1 MKRTIARSLPVLAL
15 ALILSAFGP
24 SVFAQAAPAG
34 AAAAAP
40 ASGPL
45 KIGVVDMQ
53 AAILSCNEGQR
64 DFGELQKKF
73 QPKKNEIDA
82 LNKEV
87 EDLKKQYTAQ
97 QEKLNQEA
105 KDTLLKQIDL
115 KQKSLNRTVEDAQGD
130 AQGQQQEIV
139 NRIGQKMYAV
149 LEKYA
154 KDNNYSLV
162 LDVAGQ
168 QNPVLWA
175 SETTNITPAI
185 VKAYNEQSGVAA
197 PAGGAPTAP
206 SAQRPTGTATRPAGT
221 TTTHPTGTAT
231 KPPTTPKP

>member
-1 MKRTIARSLPVLAL
+1 MKLNFARIFPVVAL
-15 ALILSAFGP
+15 AMFLTAFAP
-24 SVFAQAAPAG
+24 VAFSQAAPAG
-34 AAAAAP
+34 AAPAA
-40 ASGPL
+40 STI

-64 DFGELQKKF
+64 DFQALQKKF
-73 QPKKNEIDA
+73 EPKKTEIDG
-82 LNKEV
+82 LNKELD
-87 EDLKKQYTAQ
+87 DLKKQYSAQ
-97 QEKLNQEA
+97 QDKLNQEA
-105 KDTLLKQIDL
+105 RDNLLKQIDV
-115 KQKSLNRTVEDAQGD
+115 KQKSLNRTLEDAQGD
-130 AQGQQQEIV
+130 AQSQQQEIV

-154 KDNNYSLV
+154 KEYGYSLI

-197 PAGGAPTAP
+197 LPAPPAAP
-206 SAQRPTGTATRPAGT
+206 SAVRPGGARTGAP
-221 TTTHPTGTAT
+221 AT
-231 KPPTTPKP
+231 KPPATTPKK

>member
-1 MKRTIARSLPVLAL
+1 MKLNFARMFPAIAL
-15 ALILSAFGP
+15 ALLVTASAPAAF
-24 SVFAQAAPAG
+24 SQAAPAG
-34 AAAAAP
+34 AAPAA
-40 ASGPL
+40 STGV

-64 DFGELQKKF
+64 DFQALQKKF
-73 QPKKNEIDA
+73 EPKKAEIDG
-82 LNKEV
+82 LTKELD
-87 EDLKKQYTAQ
+87 DLKKQYSAQ

-105 KDTLLKQIDL
+105 RDNLLKQIDL
-115 KQKSLNRTVEDAQGD
+115 KQKSLNRTLEDAQGD

-149 LEKYA
+149 LEKFA
-154 KDNNYSLV
+154 KENGYSLV

-185 VKAYNEQSGVAA
+185 VKAYNEQSGIAPPATPPAA
-197 PAGGAPTAP
+197 PGVG
-206 SAQRPTGTATRPAGT
+206 RPAGT
-221 TTTHPTGTAT
+221 HPSAPAS
-231 KPPTTPKP
+231 KAPASKAPATPKK

>member
-1 MKRTIARSLPVLAL
+1 MKHNLARIIPVVAL
-15 ALILSAFGP
+15 AMCLFTLTAIGN
-24 SVFAQAAPAG
+24 AQAAPAT
-34 AAAAAP
+34 AAP
-40 ASGPL
+40 TGTI

-64 DFGELQKKF
+64 DFQALQKKF
-73 QPKKNEIDA
+73 EPKKGEIDA

-87 EDLKKQYTAQ
+87 DDLKKQYSAQ
-97 QEKLNQEA
+97 QDKLNQEA
-105 KDTLLKQIDL
+105 RDNLLKQIDV
-115 KQKSLNRTVEDAQGD
+115 KQKSLNRTLEDAQGD

-154 KDNNYSLV
+154 KDNGYSLV

-175 SETTNITPAI
+175 SETTNITPAL
-185 VKAYNEQSGVAA
+185 VKAYNDQSGVAA
-197 PAGGAPTAP
+197 PANPPAAP
-206 SAQRPTGTATRPAGT
+206 SATRPGAAPATRPAT
-221 TTTHPTGTAT
+221 TPT
-231 KPPTTPKP
+231 KPPATTPKK

>member
-1 MKRTIARSLPVLAL
+1 MKRNLARIIPVLAL
-15 ALILSAFGP
+15 AMIFTAFAP
-24 SVFAQAAPAG
+24 AAFSQAAAT
-34 AAAAAP
+34 P
-40 ASGPL
+40 ASAPTTV

-64 DFGELQKKF
+64 DFQALQKKF
-73 QPKKNEIDA
+73 EPKKGEIDA

-87 EDLKKQYTAQ
+87 EDLKKQYSTQ

-105 KDTLLKQIDL
+105 RDNLLKQIDL
-115 KQKSLNRTVEDAQGD
+115 KQKSLNRTLEDAQGD

-139 NRIGQKMYAV
+139 NRIGQKMYGV

-154 KDNNYSLV
+154 KDNGYSLV

-175 SETTNITPAI
+175 SEATNITPAL

-197 PAGGAPTAP
+197 PATPPSAPSATRPGATGARPTAP
-206 SAQRPTGTATRPAGT
+206 
-221 TTTHPTGTAT
+221 AT
-231 KPPTTPKP
+231 KPPATTPKP

>member
-1 MKRTIARSLPVLAL
+1 MKHNFARIFPVFAL
-15 ALILSAFGP
+15 VMILSAFAVLGN
-24 SVFAQAAPAG
+24 AQAAPAG
-34 AAAAAP
+34 NAGTGAVVT
-40 ASGPL
+40 GI

-64 DFGELQKKF
+64 DFGALSQKF
-73 QPKKNEIDA
+73 TPKKNEIDA
-82 LNKEV
+82 LTKEV
-87 EDLKKQYTAQ
+87 NDLKNQYQTQ
-97 QEKLNQEA
+97 QDKLNAEA
-105 KDTLLKQIDL
+105 RDNLLKQIDT
-115 KQKSLNRTVEDAQGD
+115 KQKTLNRTVEDAQGD

-175 SETTNITPAI
+175 SEATNITPAL
-185 VKAYNEQSGVAA
+185 VKAYNDQSGVAA
-197 PAGGAPTAP
+197 PAAPPAAP
-206 SAQRPTGTATRPAGT
+206 SAGRPAGT
-221 TTTHPTGTAT
+221 TTHPAGSTTKPATTAT
-231 KPPTTPKP
+231 PHKP